1 MAPFFMPV
9 VWAILGAS
17 RAVVSRVFSRE
28 SPMITSK
35 LPNVGT
41 TIFTQMSQ
49 LAVET
54 GALNLSQGFPDFD
67 GPQALRDAVS
77 RHIAS
82 GHNQYAP
89 MTGLPALRR
98 QVAAKIARSYGVQVN
113 ADTEVTIT
121 PGATQAIFCAIQA
134 VIQAGDEVI
143 VFDPCYDSYEPSVEL
158 AGGRCVHVQLG
169 LNDFSIDWQK
179 LGEALSPRTRMI
191 ILNAPHNPSGA
202 LISRAEL
209 DQLAA
214 LIRDRDIYLV
224 SDEVY
229 EHLVFDGVPHVSVL
243 AHEEL
248 YQRAFVVSSFGKTYH
263 VTGWKTGYV
272 IAPPAL
278 SAELRKVHQYVSFCG
293 VTPLQYA
300 LADYMAEHPE
310 HVEELPGFYQAK
322 RDLFCDL
329 LAPSRFS
336 FTRVAGTY
344 FQLVDYSQIRPDLND
359 VEMAIWMTREHGVA
373 TIPVSVFYREPPQG
387 QRLVRLC
394 FAKREETLRQAA
406 EKLCV
411 I

>member
-1 MAPFFMPV
+1 
-9 VWAILGAS
+9 
-17 RAVVSRVFSRE
+17 
-28 SPMITSK
+28 MITSK
-35 LPNVGT
+35 LPNVGI

-49 LAVET
+49 LAASS

-67 GPQALRDAVS
+67 GPQALRDALGWHV
-77 RHIAS
+77 AN
-82 GHNQYAP
+82 GHNQYCP
-89 MTGLPALRR
+89 MTGLPALRQ
-98 QVAAKIARSYGVQVN
+98 QVAAKIARSYGVSVD
-113 ADTEVTIT
+113 AEDEVTIT

-134 VIQAGDEVI
+134 VIHSGDEVI
-143 VFDPCYDSYEPSVEL
+143 VFDPAYDSYEPSVAL
-158 AGGRCVHVQLG
+158 AGGRCVHVQLAAK
-169 LNDFSIDWQK
+169 DFSIDFQALK
-179 LGEALSPRTRMI
+179 DALSPRTRMI
-191 ILNAPHNPSGA
+191 ILNSPHNPSGA

-209 DQLAA
+209 EQLAE

-229 EHLVFDGVPHVSVL
+229 EHLVYDGVPHVSVL

-272 IAPPAL
+272 VAPPAL
-278 SAELRKVHQYVSFCG
+278 TAELRKVHQYVSFCG

-300 LADYMAEHPE
+300 LADYMAAHPE
-310 HVEELPGFYQAK
+310 HVEQLPAFYQAK

-329 LAPSRFS
+329 LQPSRFS
-336 FTRVAGTY
+336 FTRVTGTY

-359 VEMAIWMTREHGVA
+359 VDMAVWMTREHGVA
-373 TIPVSVFYREPPQG
+373 AIPVSVFYQNPPQE

-394 FAKREETLRQAA
+394 FAKREETLREAA

>member
-1 MAPFFMPV
+1 
-9 VWAILGAS
+9 
-17 RAVVSRVFSRE
+17 
-28 SPMITSK
+28 MITSK
-35 LPNVGT
+35 LPNVGI

-49 LAVET
+49 LAAQT
-54 GALNLSQGFPDFD
+54 GALNLSQGFPDFAA
-67 GPQALRDAVS
+67 PQALCDAVG
-77 RHIAS
+77 RHIAN
-82 GHNQYAP
+82 GHNQYSP
-89 MTGLPALRR
+89 MTGLPVLRE
-98 QVAAKIARSYGVQVN
+98 QIAAKIARSYGVQVDV
-113 ADTEVTIT
+113 DTEVTVT
-121 PGATQAIFCAIQA
+121 PGATEAIFCAIQA
-134 VIQAGDEVI
+134 VIHSGDEVI
-143 VFDPCYDSYEPSVEL
+143 VFDPAYDSYEPSVEL

-169 LNDFSIDWQK
+169 LDDFTIDFEK
-179 LGEALSPRTRMI
+179 LAQALSPRTRMI
-191 ILNAPHNPSGA
+191 ILNSPHNPSGA
-202 LISRAEL
+202 LINRAEL

-214 LIRDRDIYLV
+214 LIRDRDIYLI

-229 EHLVFDGVPHVSVL
+229 EHLVYDGVPHASVL

-278 SAELRKVHQYVSFCG
+278 TAELRKVHQYVNFCG

-300 LADYMAEHPE
+300 LADFMAEHPE
-310 HVEELPGFYQAK
+310 HVEELPSFYQAK

-344 FQLVDYSQIRPDLND
+344 FQLVDYSQIRPDLDD
-359 VEMAIWMTREHGVA
+359 VAMSLWMTREHGVA
-373 TIPVSVFYREPPQG
+373 TIPVSVFYRTPPQG

>member
-1 MAPFFMPV
+1 
-9 VWAILGAS
+9 
-17 RAVVSRVFSRE
+17 
-28 SPMITSK
+28 MIISK

-41 TIFTQMSQ
+41 TIFTRMSQ

-67 GPQALRDAVS
+67 GPQALRDAVG
-77 RHIAS
+77 RHIAA

-89 MTGLPALRR
+89 MTGLPALRE
-98 QVAAKIARSYGVQVN
+98 QVAAKIARSYGRMVS
-113 ADTEVTIT
+113 ADTEVTIV
-121 PGATQAIFCAIQA
+121 PGATQGIFCAIQA
-134 VIQAGDEVI
+134 VIQSGDEVI
-143 VFDPCYDSYEPSVEL
+143 VFDPSYDSYEPSVEL
-158 AGGRCVHVQLG
+158 AGGRCVHVPLA
-169 LNDFSIDWQK
+169 LPNFAIDWQR
-179 LGEALSPRTRMI
+179 LQDALSDKTRLI
-191 ILNAPHNPSGA
+191 ILNSPHNPSGA

-209 DQLAA
+209 DQLAI
-214 LIRDRDIYLV
+214 LIRERDIYLV

-229 EHLVFDGVPHVSVL
+229 EHLVFDGIQHASVL

-272 IAPPAL
+272 VAPPAL

-293 VTPLQYA
+293 VTPLQWA

-310 HVEELPGFYQAK
+310 HVEELPAFYQAK

-329 LAPSRFS
+329 LAGSRFT
-336 FTRVAGTY
+336 FTRAAGTY
-344 FQLVDYSQIRPDLND
+344 FQLVDYSAIRSDLDD
-359 VEMAIWMTREHGVA
+359 VAMAEWLTREHGVA
-373 TIPVSVFYREPPQG
+373 AIPVSVFYQSPPADL
-387 QRLVRLC
+387 RLVRFC

-406 EKLCV
+406 DKLCA